1 MATAWGSK
9 GWSIGEFG
17 TGDENILVILDGQSL
32 TSSLNSVSVIAEV
45 NNGWGAYS
53 WGLTGWGTNTAS
65 PTVEVTGQNLTTSLN
80 SVSFSINGSV
90 LLTGQQLTSLS
101 PGFQTSSIQNVSG
114 TSDNI
119 LFAFRPNEASKIQ
132 YVGAGWN
139 VVGQPTFIVTA
150 VSLDPNDQYT
160 GTITITGG
168 TFVSGQ
174 SYSFES
180 PNVNITG
187 TANLTL
193 DTNLATLSQGN
204 AQGIPGIVVPVTA
217 PGTPTTWG
225 SNGWGQ
231 LGWGENIGLS
241 TFEGTTTVDLITPV
255 NVTGQLLSASL
266 NSVTISATGN
276 VSLTGQLLTLS
287 LGDESIIATA
297 SVSLTGQSLTL
308 ALGEVDPGPDANVT
322 GQQLTLTQGN
332 VDIDIAV
339 VTIVTGQL
347 LSTSLNSVTIGLNTP
362 VNVTGQNLTTALG
375 SVTIGTNTPV
385 NLTGNSLT
393 GSTGQLY
400 VSAWAPVNTGQSI
413 VWTEVAA

>member
-17 TGDENILVILDGQSL
+17 TGNENVLEIPTGQSL

-45 NNGWGAYS
+45 NDGWGAYS

-65 PTVEVTGQNLTTSLN
+65 PTVEVTGQSLTSNLN
-80 SVSFSINGSV
+80 SVSLSISGSV
-90 LLTGQQLTSLS
+90 V
-101 PGFQTSSIQNVSG
+101 P
-114 TSDNI
+114 
-119 LFAFRPNEASKIQ
+119 
-132 YVGAGWN
+132 
-139 VVGQPTFIVTA
+139 
-150 VSLDPNDQYT
+150 T
-160 GTITITGG
+160 GTILSISLDS
-168 TFVSGQ
+168 VS
-174 SYSFES
+174 
-180 PNVNITG
+180 ITG

-217 PGTPTTWG
+217 PGTATTWG
-225 SNGWGQ
+225 ANGWGQ

-241 TFEGTTTVDLITPV
+241 TFEGTATVDLITPV

-266 NSVTISATGN
+266 NSVSITADSNLT
-276 VSLTGQLLTLS
+276 LTGQILTAQVNS
-287 LGDESIIATA
+287 VGVSADG
-297 SVSLTGQSLTL
+297 SVSIPVFENPLIT
-308 ALGEVDPGPDANVT
+308 ALGTVDPGPDANIT

-339 VTIVTGQL
+339 VVQITGQL
-347 LSTSLNSVTIGLNTP
+347 LSTSLNSVTIDLNTP

-385 NLTGNSLT
+385 NLTGNNLT
-393 GSTGQLY
+393 GTTGQLY
-400 VSAWAPVNTGQSI
+400 VGAWAPVNTGQSI